1 MVAVAHILEN
11 SVVSDE
17 ESPCSSVV
25 VDDDVVLVVVV
36 AVIVIVE
43 VEDLTLGVVSAPT
56 EVVTD
61 NNALKAKDE
70 NFIL

>member
-1 MVAVAHILEN
+1 MVAVAQILEN

-17 ESPCSSVV
+17 ESPCSGVV
-25 VDDDVVLVVVV
+25 VDDDAVLVDVV
-36 AVIVIVE
+36 AVIVE
-43 VEDLTLGVVSAPT
+43 VEYLTLGVVSAPT